1 MKRLKKILKWTGII
15 LVVLVAGVSALTAS
29 RQDLKFE
36 APYPAIKAS
45 KDSAVIARGEHLVKS
60 IAHCADCH
68 SPQNADSLRALGQ
81 EPVLMGGRLFEFG
94 LGKFYSRNITS
105 DSATGIGKLTDA
117 EIARTLYYGVFPNGN
132 AALDFM
138 PFHNV
143 SEGDMTSIISY
154 LRTLKPVRNNVP
166 KNDYN
171 MMGKMIKAFMIK
183 PVGPSAEIMKSVVPD
198 TTAAYGKYLV
208 LNIGNCAGCHTGRGM
223 AGEQIGELLAGGAPM
238 GEEGGPQLT
247 PPNLTPDSSG
257 RIFDWSQQKFIDRFK
272 KGRLISYSHM
282 PWGSF
287 KNMTDDELKA
297 IYKYLRSLKPS
308 KTYVPK

>member
-1 MKRLKKILKWTGII
+1 
-15 LVVLVAGVSALTAS
+15 
-29 RQDLKFE
+29 
-36 APYPAIKAS
+36 
-45 KDSAVIARGEHLVKS
+45 
-60 IAHCADCH
+60 
-68 SPQNADSLRALGQ
+68 
-81 EPVLMGGRLFEFG
+81 
-94 LGKFYSRNITS
+94 
-105 DSATGIGKLTDA
+105 
-117 EIARTLYYGVFPNGN
+117 
-132 AALDFM
+132 
-138 PFHNV
+138 
-143 SEGDMTSIISY
+143 
-154 LRTLKPVRNNVP
+154 
-166 KNDYN
+166 
-171 MMGKMIKAFMIK
+171 
-183 PVGPSAEIMKSVVPD
+183 MKSVVPD